1 MAMGFLS
8 KLVGG
13 SIGEMA
19 DGVAGAIDRFV
30 ETKEEKA
37 AAELL
42 MTKAQQEPDKWQAE
56 INKIEAG
63 HRTLFVAGA
72 RPFIMWVCGVGLACN
87 FVLFPIISWALALK
101 GIAIAMP
108 VIQTGEL
115 MTLILSLLGL
125 GSLRTYEK
133 RTGLTK

>member
-1 MAMGFLS
+1 MGFLS
-8 KLVGG
+8 KLIGG
-13 SIGEMA
+13 SVGEIA

-42 MTKAQQEPDKWQAE
+42 MTKVRQEPDKWQAE
-56 INKIEAG
+56 INKVEAG

-72 RPFIMWVCGVGLACN
+72 RPFIMWVCGVGLACT
-87 FVLFPIISWALALK
+87 FVIFPIAAW
-101 GIAIAMP
+101 AIALNGSQVVLP
-108 VIQTGEL
+108 VINSGEL
-115 MTLILSLLGL
+115 MTLVLSLLGL

-133 RTGLTK
+133 QQGLTK